1 MSNFGGKCYN
11 KYRKIAYTCV
21 FLDFTKG
28 CHKMFCVG
36 QTVLYGSNGVCM
48 VDDVTEKRIGKTK
61 IQYYVLKPLCNNTA
75 TLFVPTANQQLVS
88 KMRRILTEDE
98 AEAILR
104 NLPPCG
110 DWNDNKQE
118 RSEQFRA
125 IITEGS
131 CVELIR
137 LIRLVRT
144 HEQEQLAGGK
154 RLHITDERFLK
165 EAEKMVCEEFSLVLH
180 ISRDEVLERILQ

>member
-1 MSNFGGKCYN
+1 
-11 KYRKIAYTCV
+11 
-21 FLDFTKG
+21 
-28 CHKMFCVG
+28 MFCVG

-61 IQYYVLKPLCNNTA
+61 IQYYVLKPLCNNTS

-104 NLPPCG
+104 DLPPCG

-180 ISRDEVLERILQ
+180 ISRDEVLERILL

>member
-1 MSNFGGKCYN
+1 
-11 KYRKIAYTCV
+11 
-21 FLDFTKG
+21 
-28 CHKMFCVG
+28 MFCVG

-61 IQYYVLKPLCNNTA
+61 MQYYVLKPLCNNTS

-144 HEQEQLAGGK
+144 HGHEQLAGGK
-154 RLHITDERFLK
+154 RLHISDERFLK
-165 EAEKMVCEEFSLVLH
+165 EAEKMICEEFSLVLH

>member
-1 MSNFGGKCYN
+1 
-11 KYRKIAYTCV
+11 
-21 FLDFTKG
+21 
-28 CHKMFCVG
+28 MFCVG

-61 IQYYVLKPLCNNTA
+61 MQYYVLKPLCNNTS

-104 NLPPCG
+104 DLPPCG

-144 HEQEQLAGGK
+144 HGQEQLAGGK

>member
-1 MSNFGGKCYN
+1 
-11 KYRKIAYTCV
+11 
-21 FLDFTKG
+21 
-28 CHKMFCVG
+28 MFCVG

-61 IQYYVLKPLCNNTA
+61 IQYYVLKPLCNNTS

-104 NLPPCG
+104 DLPPCG

>member
-1 MSNFGGKCYN
+1 
-11 KYRKIAYTCV
+11 
-21 FLDFTKG
+21 
-28 CHKMFCVG
+28 MFCVG
-36 QTVLYGSNGVCM
+36 QTVLYGSNGVCV

-61 IQYYVLKPLCNNTA
+61 MQYYVLKPLCNNTS

-144 HEQEQLAGGK
+144 HGQEQLAGGK
-154 RLHITDERFLK
+154 RLHISDERFLK
-165 EAEKMVCEEFSLVLH
+165 EAEKMICEEFSLVLH

>member
-1 MSNFGGKCYN
+1 MRFFN
-11 KYRKIAYTCV
+11 K
-21 FLDFTKG
+21 LKG
-28 CHKMFCVG
+28 VSKMFCVG

-61 IQYYVLKPLCNNTA
+61 MQYYVLKPLCNNTS

-88 KMRRILTEDE
+88 KMRLILTEDE
-98 AEAILR
+98 AEAVLR
-104 NLPPCG
+104 DLPPCG

>member
-1 MSNFGGKCYN
+1 
-11 KYRKIAYTCV
+11 
-21 FLDFTKG
+21 
-28 CHKMFCVG
+28 MFCVG

-61 IQYYVLKPLCNNTA
+61 MQYYVLKPLCNNTS

-98 AEAILR
+98 AEAVLR
-104 NLPPCG
+104 DLPPCG

-144 HEQEQLAGGK
+144 HGQEQLAGGK
-154 RLHITDERFLK
+154 RLHISDERFLK
-165 EAEKMVCEEFSLVLH
+165 EAEKMICEEFSLVLH

>member
-1 MSNFGGKCYN
+1 
-11 KYRKIAYTCV
+11 
-21 FLDFTKG
+21 
-28 CHKMFCVG
+28 MFCVG
-36 QTVLYGSNGVCM
+36 QTVLYGSNGVCV

-61 IQYYVLKPLCNNTA
+61 MQYYVLKPLCNNTS

-104 NLPPCG
+104 DLPPCG

-144 HEQEQLAGGK
+144 HGQEQLAGGK

-165 EAEKMVCEEFSLVLH
+165 EAEKMICEEFSLVLH

>member
-1 MSNFGGKCYN
+1 
-11 KYRKIAYTCV
+11 
-21 FLDFTKG
+21 
-28 CHKMFCVG
+28 MFCVG

-48 VDDVTEKRIGKTK
+48 VDDVTEKRIGKIK
-61 IQYYVLKPLCNNTA
+61 MQYYVLKPLCNNTS

-104 NLPPCG
+104 DLPPCG

-180 ISRDEVLERILQ
+180 ISRDEVLERIMQ

>member
-1 MSNFGGKCYN
+1 
-11 KYRKIAYTCV
+11 
-21 FLDFTKG
+21 
-28 CHKMFCVG
+28 MFCVG

-61 IQYYVLKPLCNNTA
+61 MQYYVLKPLCNNTS

-144 HEQEQLAGGK
+144 HGQELLAGGK
-154 RLHITDERFLK
+154 RLHISDERFLK
-165 EAEKMVCEEFSLVLH
+165 EAEKMICEEFSLVLH

>member
-1 MSNFGGKCYN
+1 
-11 KYRKIAYTCV
+11 
-21 FLDFTKG
+21 
-28 CHKMFCVG
+28 MFCVG

-61 IQYYVLKPLCNNTA
+61 IQYYVLKPLCNNTS

-104 NLPPCG
+104 DLPPCG

-154 RLHITDERFLK
+154 RLHISDERFLK

>member
-1 MSNFGGKCYN
+1 M
-11 KYRKIAYTCV
+11 R

-61 IQYYVLKPLCNNTA
+61 MQYYVLKPLCNNTS

-104 NLPPCG
+104 DLPPCG

-144 HEQEQLAGGK
+144 HGQEQLAGGK
-154 RLHITDERFLK
+154 RLHISDERFLK
-165 EAEKMVCEEFSLVLH
+165 EAEKMICEEFSLVLH

>member
-1 MSNFGGKCYN
+1 
-11 KYRKIAYTCV
+11 
-21 FLDFTKG
+21 
-28 CHKMFCVG
+28 MFCVG

-61 IQYYVLKPLCNNTA
+61 KQYYVLKPLCNNTS

-144 HEQEQLAGGK
+144 HGQEQLAGGK
-154 RLHITDERFLK
+154 RLHISDERFLK
-165 EAEKMVCEEFSLVLH
+165 EAEKMICEEFSLVLH

>member
-1 MSNFGGKCYN
+1 
-11 KYRKIAYTCV
+11 
-21 FLDFTKG
+21 
-28 CHKMFCVG
+28 MFCVG

-61 IQYYVLKPLCNNTA
+61 MQYYVLKPLCNNTS

-144 HEQEQLAGGK
+144 HGQEQLAGGK
-154 RLHITDERFLK
+154 RLHVTDERFLK
-165 EAEKMVCEEFSLVLH
+165 EAEKMICEEFSLVLH

>member
-1 MSNFGGKCYN
+1 
-11 KYRKIAYTCV
+11 
-21 FLDFTKG
+21 
-28 CHKMFCVG
+28 MFCVG

-61 IQYYVLKPLCNNTA
+61 IQYYVLKPLCNNTS

-104 NLPPCG
+104 DLPPCG

-165 EAEKMVCEEFSLVLH
+165 EAEKMICEEFSLVLH
-180 ISRDEVLERILQ
+180 ISRDEVLERIML

>member
-1 MSNFGGKCYN
+1 
-11 KYRKIAYTCV
+11 
-21 FLDFTKG
+21 
-28 CHKMFCVG
+28 MFCGG

-61 IQYYVLKPLCNNTA
+61 MQYYVLKPLCNNTS

-104 NLPPCG
+104 DLPPCG

-165 EAEKMVCEEFSLVLH
+165 EAEKMICEEFSLVLH

>member
-1 MSNFGGKCYN
+1 
-11 KYRKIAYTCV
+11 
-21 FLDFTKG
+21 
-28 CHKMFCVG
+28 MFCVG

-61 IQYYVLKPLCNNTA
+61 MQYYVLKPLCNNTS

-98 AEAILR
+98 AEAVLR
-104 NLPPCG
+104 DLPPCG

-165 EAEKMVCEEFSLVLH
+165 EAEKMICEEFSLVLH

>member
-1 MSNFGGKCYN
+1 
-11 KYRKIAYTCV
+11 
-21 FLDFTKG
+21 
-28 CHKMFCVG
+28 MFCVG

-61 IQYYVLKPLCNNTA
+61 MQYYVLKPLCNNTS

-104 NLPPCG
+104 DLPPCG

-144 HEQEQLAGGK
+144 HGQEQLAEGK
-154 RLHITDERFLK
+154 RLHISDERFLK

-180 ISRDEVLERILQ
+180 ISRDEVLERIMQ

>member
-1 MSNFGGKCYN
+1 
-11 KYRKIAYTCV
+11 
-21 FLDFTKG
+21 
-28 CHKMFCVG
+28 MFCVG

-61 IQYYVLKPLCNNTA
+61 IQYYVLKPLCNNTS

-104 NLPPCG
+104 DLPPCG

-125 IITEGS
+125 ITGAACRRKTPAHLGRAVFEGS
-131 CVELIR
+131 RKNDLRGV
-137 LIRLVRT
+137 
-144 HEQEQLAGGK
+144 LAGAAYQPRRGA
-154 RLHITDERFLK
+154 RTYFAMIRHAASAACFFL
-165 EAEKMVCEEFSLVLH
+165 
-180 ISRDEVLERILQ
+180 I

>member
-1 MSNFGGKCYN
+1 
-11 KYRKIAYTCV
+11 
-21 FLDFTKG
+21 
-28 CHKMFCVG
+28 MFCVG

-61 IQYYVLKPLCNNTA
+61 MQYYVMKPLCNNTS

-165 EAEKMVCEEFSLVLH
+165 EAEKMICEEFSLVLH

>member
-1 MSNFGGKCYN
+1 
-11 KYRKIAYTCV
+11 
-21 FLDFTKG
+21 
-28 CHKMFCVG
+28 MFCVG

-61 IQYYVLKPLCNNTA
+61 MQYYVLKPLCNNTS

-104 NLPPCG
+104 DLPPCG

-154 RLHITDERFLK
+154 RLHISDERFLK
-165 EAEKMVCEEFSLVLH
+165 EAEKMICEEFSLVLH

>member
-1 MSNFGGKCYN
+1 
-11 KYRKIAYTCV
+11 
-21 FLDFTKG
+21 
-28 CHKMFCVG
+28 MFCVG

-61 IQYYVLKPLCNNTA
+61 MQYYVLKPLCNNTS

-144 HEQEQLAGGK
+144 HGQEQLAGEK
-154 RLHITDERFLK
+154 RLHISDERFLK
-165 EAEKMVCEEFSLVLH
+165 EAEKMICEEFSLVLH

>member
-1 MSNFGGKCYN
+1 
-11 KYRKIAYTCV
+11 
-21 FLDFTKG
+21 
-28 CHKMFCVG
+28 MFCVG

-61 IQYYVLKPLCNNTA
+61 MQYYVLKPLCNNTS

-104 NLPPCG
+104 DLPPCG

-131 CVELIR
+131 CAELIR

-144 HEQEQLAGGK
+144 HGQEQLAGGK
-154 RLHITDERFLK
+154 RLHISDERFLK
-165 EAEKMVCEEFSLVLH
+165 EAEKMICEEFSLVLH

>member
-1 MSNFGGKCYN
+1 
-11 KYRKIAYTCV
+11 
-21 FLDFTKG
+21 
-28 CHKMFCVG
+28 MFCVG

-61 IQYYVLKPLCNNTA
+61 IQYYVLKPLCNNTS

-104 NLPPCG
+104 DLPPCG

-144 HEQEQLAGGK
+144 HGQEQLAGGK
-154 RLHITDERFLK
+154 RLHISDERFLK

>member
-1 MSNFGGKCYN
+1 
-11 KYRKIAYTCV
+11 
-21 FLDFTKG
+21 
-28 CHKMFCVG
+28 MFCVG

-61 IQYYVLKPLCNNTA
+61 MQYYVLKPLCNNTS

-180 ISRDEVLERILQ
+180 ISREEVLERIMQ

>member
-1 MSNFGGKCYN
+1 
-11 KYRKIAYTCV
+11 
-21 FLDFTKG
+21 
-28 CHKMFCVG
+28 MFCVG
-36 QTVLYGSNGVCM
+36 QTVLYGFNGVCM

-61 IQYYVLKPLCNNTA
+61 MQYYVLKPLCNNTS

-104 NLPPCG
+104 DLPPCG

-165 EAEKMVCEEFSLVLH
+165 EAEKMICEEFSLVLH

>member
-1 MSNFGGKCYN
+1 
-11 KYRKIAYTCV
+11 
-21 FLDFTKG
+21 
-28 CHKMFCVG
+28 MFCVG

-61 IQYYVLKPLCNNTA
+61 IQYYVLKPLCNNTS
-75 TLFVPTANQQLVS
+75 TLFVPTANQQIVS

-104 NLPPCG
+104 DLPPCG

-180 ISRDEVLERILQ
+180 ISRDEVLERIMQ

>member
-1 MSNFGGKCYN
+1 
-11 KYRKIAYTCV
+11 
-21 FLDFTKG
+21 
-28 CHKMFCVG
+28 MFCVG

-61 IQYYVLKPLCNNTA
+61 MQYYVLKPLCNNTS

-88 KMRRILTEDE
+88 NMRRILTEDE

-144 HEQEQLAGGK
+144 HGQEQLAGGK

-165 EAEKMVCEEFSLVLH
+165 EAEKMICEEFSLVLH

>member
-1 MSNFGGKCYN
+1 
-11 KYRKIAYTCV
+11 
-21 FLDFTKG
+21 
-28 CHKMFCVG
+28 MFCIG
-36 QTVLYGSNGVCM
+36 QTVLYGSNGVCV

-61 IQYYVLKPLCNNTA
+61 MQYYVLKPLCNNTS

-98 AEAILR
+98 AEAILSD
-104 NLPPCG
+104 LPPCG

-144 HEQEQLAGGK
+144 HGQEQLAGGK
-154 RLHITDERFLK
+154 RLHISDERFLK
-165 EAEKMVCEEFSLVLH
+165 EAEKMVCDEFSLVLH

>member
-1 MSNFGGKCYN
+1 
-11 KYRKIAYTCV
+11 
-21 FLDFTKG
+21 
-28 CHKMFCVG
+28 MFCVG

-61 IQYYVLKPLCNNTA
+61 IQYYVLKPLCNNTS

-165 EAEKMVCEEFSLVLH
+165 EAEKMICEEFSLVLH
-180 ISRDEVLERILQ
+180 ISRDEVLERIML

>member
-1 MSNFGGKCYN
+1 
-11 KYRKIAYTCV
+11 
-21 FLDFTKG
+21 
-28 CHKMFCVG
+28 MFCVG

-61 IQYYVLKPLCNNTA
+61 MQYYVLKPLCNNTS

-144 HEQEQLAGGK
+144 HGQEQLAGGK

-165 EAEKMVCEEFSLVLH
+165 EAEKMICEEFSLVLH

>member
-1 MSNFGGKCYN
+1 
-11 KYRKIAYTCV
+11 
-21 FLDFTKG
+21 
-28 CHKMFCVG
+28 MFCVG

-61 IQYYVLKPLCNNTA
+61 IQYYVLKPLCNNTS

-144 HEQEQLAGGK
+144 HGQEQLAGGK

-165 EAEKMVCEEFSLVLH
+165 EAEKMICEEFSLVLH

>member
-1 MSNFGGKCYN
+1 
-11 KYRKIAYTCV
+11 
-21 FLDFTKG
+21 
-28 CHKMFCVG
+28 MFCVG

-61 IQYYVLKPLCNNTA
+61 MQYYVLKPLCNNTS

-165 EAEKMVCEEFSLVLH
+165 EAEKMVCEEFTIVLH
-180 ISRDEVLERILQ
+180 STREEILGRIFEEGAKKPA

>member
-1 MSNFGGKCYN
+1 
-11 KYRKIAYTCV
+11 
-21 FLDFTKG
+21 
-28 CHKMFCVG
+28 MFCVG

-61 IQYYVLKPLCNNTA
+61 MQYYVLKPLCNNTS

-104 NLPPCG
+104 DLPPCG

-144 HEQEQLAGGK
+144 HEQEQLACGISIPLSN
-154 RLHITDERFLK
+154 RIFLRCPLQIRFIIVQYGYTF
-165 EAEKMVCEEFSLVLH
+165 ESEET
-180 ISRDEVLERILQ
+180 I

>member
-1 MSNFGGKCYN
+1 
-11 KYRKIAYTCV
+11 
-21 FLDFTKG
+21 
-28 CHKMFCVG
+28 MFCVG

-61 IQYYVLKPLCNNTA
+61 MQYYVLKPLCNNTS

-144 HEQEQLAGGK
+144 HGQEQLAGGK
-154 RLHITDERFLK
+154 RLHISDERFLK

>member
-1 MSNFGGKCYN
+1 
-11 KYRKIAYTCV
+11 
-21 FLDFTKG
+21 
-28 CHKMFCVG
+28 MFCVG

-61 IQYYVLKPLCNNTA
+61 MQYYVLKPLCNNTS

-104 NLPPCG
+104 DLPPCG

-144 HEQEQLAGGK
+144 HGQEQLAGGK

-165 EAEKMVCEEFSLVLH
+165 EAEKMICEEFSLVLH
-180 ISRDEVLERILQ
+180 ISRDEVLERIMQ

>member
-1 MSNFGGKCYN
+1 
-11 KYRKIAYTCV
+11 
-21 FLDFTKG
+21 
-28 CHKMFCVG
+28 MFCVG

-61 IQYYVLKPLCNNTA
+61 MQYYVLKPLCNNTS

-104 NLPPCG
+104 DLPPCG

-165 EAEKMVCEEFSLVLH
+165 EAENTICEEFSLVLH

>member
-1 MSNFGGKCYN
+1 
-11 KYRKIAYTCV
+11 
-21 FLDFTKG
+21 
-28 CHKMFCVG
+28 MFCVG

-61 IQYYVLKPLCNNTA
+61 MQYYVLKPLCNNTS

-144 HEQEQLAGGK
+144 HGQEQLGGA
-154 RLHITDERFLK
+154 RTYYAMIRHAASAACFFL
-165 EAEKMVCEEFSLVLH
+165 
-180 ISRDEVLERILQ
+180 I